1 MRGTP
6 KSSILGNHIS
16 DHGGLD
22 DDKLKWIV
30 ECYGGVQHIKT
41 GNWIRASGY
50 HGLWPTILDPLPHYD
65 RHTPKKLA
73 ISKDEIEHSD
83 LYFDC
88 KFQAR

>member
-30 ECYGGVQHIKT
+30 ECYGGSST
-41 GNWIRASGY
+41 S
-50 HGLWPTILDPLPHYD
+50 
-65 RHTPKKLA
+65 KLA
-73 ISKDEIEHSD
+73 IE
-83 LYFDC
+83 
-88 KFQAR
+88 